1 MFFMQ
6 NHVCM
11 YKQKVWLDNRLDTF
25 FSRASIDPPFIS
37 KLWPGKLPRVV
48 WLPNFVLQKE
58 DICVWCWFFS
68 VQDMYILCTYVD
80 FSCCCL
86 DFYKCRNYIH
96 IHACRPS
103 FAFWAQIFS
112 WKKNRHHLC
121 ASTTLLQSS
130 KYTRLVW
137 VSCHTSFEMVNVIH
151 TTFQTL
157 VPIQSGISQFW
168 ILPNF

>member
-1 MFFMQ
+1 MIFCTAVLSNHANWSEVSKVFCMFFMQ

-96 IHACRPS
+96 IHACRPN

-137 VSCHTSFEMVNVIH
+137 VSCHTI
-151 TTFQTL
+151 
-157 VPIQSGISQFW
+157 PY
-168 ILPNF
+168 LPYQ

>member
-1 MFFMQ
+1 MQ

-11 YKQKVWLDNRLDTF
+11 YKQKVWLDNRLGTF
-25 FSRASIDPPFIS
+25 FLGHRLIPLF
-37 KLWPGKLPRVV
+37 
-48 WLPNFVLQKE
+48 LPNFGQANYHVSCNYLILFYRKKIYVS
-58 DICVWCWFFS
+58 DADFFS

-96 IHACRPS
+96 THACRPN

-137 VSCHTSFEMVNVIH
+137 VSCHTNFEMVNVIH

-157 VPIQSGISQFW
+157 VSIQSGISQFW